1 MFKRSRRK
9 IVAAIMSVLVL
20 LWVGTLAVIYASS
33 YYDMTREN
41 EQMLKAHADMYEPPQ
56 DITLIP
62 PDMPPESDHGFAQTP
77 MFRLSTFYSV
87 ALSYDG
93 KVLEIKNE
101 QPMIHDD
108 KELKELAL
116 DVADGERSFGV
127 ENGLSYYM
135 TDKGGYTLVVFKDN
149 TVMNENAS
157 TLFKYTLIFGAVTLV
172 VFFFLS
178 RYLAKR
184 IVRPL
189 EESYLKQKQFISDAG
204 HELKT
209 PVSVIGAN
217 AELLERELGDN
228 AWLSNIRY
236 ENERMS
242 NLISQLLELAR
253 SESTAQ
259 KTERID
265 LGRLVAGETLPFES
279 VAFEHGL
286 CLKSSIAEGIFVD
299 GNAASLKQ
307 LVSILL
313 DNAISHAKGGDI
325 TLTLKKEHGNAMLT
339 VVNLGDEIPKEQR
352 EKLFERFYR
361 TDTARGSEGGHYG
374 LGLAIAKAVCDAHKG
389 RIEVF
394 CHDGLVEFTVKLSS
408 I

>member
-1 MFKRSRRK
+1 
-9 IVAAIMSVLVL
+9 MSVLVL

-116 DVADGERSFGV
+116 DVADSERSFGV
-127 ENGLSYYM
+127 ESGLSYYM

>member
-93 KVLEIKNE
+93 KVIEVKNE

-116 DVADGERSFGV
+116 DVADGDRSFGV
-127 ENGLSYYM
+127 KSGLSYYM

-184 IVRPL
+184 IVSPL
-189 EESYLKQKQFISDAG
+189 EDSYLRQRQFISDAG

-228 AWLSNIRY
+228 VWLSNIRY

-253 SESTAQ
+253 SESTAR

-265 LGRLVAGETLPFES
+265 LGRLVAGEALPFES

-313 DNAISHAKGGDI
+313 DNAISHANGGDV
-325 TLTLKKEHGNAMLT
+325 TLTLKKEHGNALLT
-339 VVNLGDEIPKEQR
+339 VVNRGDEIPKEQR

-361 TDTARGSEGGHYG
+361 VDTSRSGDGGHYG

-389 RIEVF
+389 RIELS
-394 CHDGLVEFTVKLSS
+394 CHDGLVEFSVRIPS

>member
-1 MFKRSRRK
+1 
-9 IVAAIMSVLVL
+9 MSVLVL

-56 DITLIP
+56 SISPVP

-93 KVLEIKNE
+93 KVIEVKNE
-101 QPMIHDD
+101 QPMIHGDD
-108 KELKELAL
+108 ELKELAL
-116 DVADGERSFGV
+116 DVADGDRFFGV
-127 ENGLSYYM
+127 KSGLSYYM
-135 TDKGGYTLVVFKDN
+135 TDKGGYTLIVFKDN

-184 IVRPL
+184 IVSPL

-228 AWLSNIRY
+228 VWLSNIRY

-253 SESTAQ
+253 SENTAQ

-265 LGRLVAGETLPFES
+265 LSRLVAGETLPFES

-286 CLKSSIAEGIFVD
+286 GITSDIAEEIYVD

-325 TLTLKKEHGNAMLT
+325 TLTLRKEHGTALLT
-339 VVNLGDEIPKEQR
+339 VANCGDEIPKEQR

-361 TDTARGSEGGHYG
+361 VDAARNGDAGHYG

-389 RIEVF
+389 RIELS
-394 CHDGLVEFTVKLSS
+394 CHDGLVEFSVRIPS

>member
-1 MFKRSRRK
+1 
-9 IVAAIMSVLVL
+9 MSVLVL
-20 LWVGTLAVIYASS
+20 LWVGTLAFIYASS

-56 DITLIP
+56 SISPIP

-93 KVLEIKNE
+93 KVIEVKNE
-101 QPMIHDD
+101 QPMIHDNS
-108 KELKELAL
+108 ELEELAI
-116 DVADGERSFGV
+116 DVADGDRSFGV
-127 ENGLSYYM
+127 KSGLSYYM
-135 TDKGGYTLVVFKDN
+135 TDKSGYTLVVFKDN

-184 IVRPL
+184 IVQPL

-228 AWLSNIRY
+228 VWLSNIRY

-253 SESTAQ
+253 TESTAQ
-259 KTERID
+259 KTEHID
-265 LGRLVAGETLPFES
+265 LSRLVAGETLPFES

-286 CLKSSIAEGIFVD
+286 CLKSNIAEEVFVN

-325 TLTLKKEHGNAMLT
+325 TLTLKKEHGSALLS
-339 VVNLGDEIPKEQR
+339 VVNLGDEIPREHR

-361 TDTARGSEGGHYG
+361 TDTVRGSESGHYG
-374 LGLAIAKAVCDAHKG
+374 LGLAIAKAVCDAHNG
-389 RIEVF
+389 RIEVY
-394 CHDGLVEFTVKLSS
+394 CHNGLVEFTVKLSS

>member
-33 YYDMTREN
+33 YYDMTRQN
-41 EQMLKAHADMYEPPQ
+41 EQMLKAHADMYELPQ
-56 DITLIP
+56 GMQPVP
-62 PDMPPESDHGFAQTP
+62 PDMPHESDHGFEQTP

-93 KVLEIKNE
+93 KVIEVKNE
-101 QPMIHDD
+101 QPMIHGDD
-108 KELKELAL
+108 ELKELAL
-116 DVADGERSFGV
+116 DVADGKRSFGV
-127 ENGLSYYM
+127 KSGLSYYM
-135 TDKGGYTLVVFKDN
+135 TDKGGYTLIVFKDN

-184 IVRPL
+184 IVSPL

-209 PVSVIGAN
+209 PVSVVSAN
-217 AELLERELGDN
+217 AELLQRELGDN
-228 AWLSNIRY
+228 IWLANIRY

-242 NLISQLLELAR
+242 TLISQLLELAR
-253 SESTAQ
+253 TDSPNR
-259 KTERID
+259 KTERLD
-265 LGRLVAGETLPFES
+265 FSRLVSGEALPFES
-279 VAFEHGL
+279 AAFEKGL
-286 CLKSSIAEGIFVD
+286 ALQCYIKSGVFVD

-325 TLTLKKEHGNAMLT
+325 TLTLKKEHGSALLT
-339 VVNLGDEIPKEQR
+339 VVNRGDEIPKEQR

-361 TDTARGSEGGHYG
+361 VDTARSDDGGHYG

-389 RIEVF
+389 RIELN
-394 CHDGLVEFTVKLSS
+394 CHDGLVEFSVRLSS